1 MEYLAHRPENT
12 HSRAATRI
20 DRAARDRPDLDTL
33 TWIARHAWRMADRC
47 VGRSGWKSLIVRD
60 RTGLT
65 DPDEIVADLEEH
77 LRLTTN
83 GGRIRP
89 LASIYHPSIRFRAE
103 QLIRYAGDPQYAGY
117 AATCRRL
124 GWRGNGDPFDILP
137 VIFELPDGTL
147 HLASLDRN
155 VILEVPI
162 LHPTLSVVR
171 QAGLRWHAAPV
182 ISNMLL
188 RNDGRH
194 WPCVF
199 GGWYATDEIAGRD
212 LAPERRFNLL
222 PMVAE
227 TLGLSRDPHVEP
239 LWKDL
244 ALAELHRAVVDS
256 FRKAG
261 VMFSTP
267 QQEAN
272 RFRRHVD
279 REHAVG
285 RPTPTDRTWLMP
297 ATNPV
302 LCSTDEI
309 AEYDAPEPD
318 ADPQYVHVPRFHHMG
333 RHGWGQRRRPPGP
346 CVLTRSR
353 YQLEVS
359 ADRLARGQCRSNRGC
374 AVRGE
379 LGAPR

>member
-1 MEYLAHRPENT
+1 MEYSPTARRRHTHGPPPGSIGLVEN
-12 HSRAATRI
+12 S
-20 DRAARDRPDLDTL
+20 PDLDTL

-124 GWRGNGDPFDILP
+124 GWRGSGDPFDILP
-137 VIFELPDGTL
+137 VVFELPDGSL

-162 LHPTLSVVR
+162 LHPTLPWFGR
-171 QAGLRWHAAPV
+171 LGLRWHAAPV

-188 RNDGRH
+188 RNEGRH

-212 LAPERRFNLL
+212 LALERRFNVL

-256 FRKAG
+256 FRRAG

-267 QQEAN
+267 EQEAN

-318 ADPQYVHVPRFHHMG
+318 SDPQYVHVPRFHHMG
-333 RHGWGQRRRPPGP
+333 RHGWGQHEDRRDQA
-346 CVLTRSR
+346 S
-353 YQLEVS
+353 
-359 ADRLARGQCRSNRGC
+359 
-374 AVRGE
+374 
-379 LGAPR
+379 

>member
-1 MEYLAHRPENT
+1 MEFSTTTRRTSTHGPPGYL
-12 HSRAATRI
+12 SLVG
-20 DRAARDRPDLDTL
+20 DRPDPDML

-60 RTGLT
+60 RTNLT

-124 GWRGNGDPFDILP
+124 GWRSDGDPFDILP
-137 VIFELPDGTL
+137 VVFELPNGAL
-147 HLASLDRN
+147 HLASLERD

-162 LHPTLSVVR
+162 RHPTLPWFSTLE
-171 QAGLRWHAAPV
+171 LRWHAAPV

-188 RNDGRH
+188 RNDGRY

-199 GGWYATDEIAGRD
+199 GGWYASDEIAGRD
-212 LAPERRFNLL
+212 LAPERRFNVL

-227 TLGLSRDPHVEP
+227 MLGLSRDSKVEP
-239 LWKDL
+239 LWRDL
-244 ALAELHRAVVDS
+244 ALAEVHRAVVDS

-267 QQEAN
+267 QQEAD

-279 REHAVG
+279 REHAIG
-285 RPTPTDRTWLMP
+285 RSAPTDRTWLMP
-297 ATNPV
+297 ATNPI

-309 AEYDAPEPD
+309 AEYDPPEPH

-333 RHGWGQRRRPPGP
+333 RHGWGQEDDRRRAT
-346 CVLTRSR
+346 V
-353 YQLEVS
+353 
-359 ADRLARGQCRSNRGC
+359 
-374 AVRGE
+374 
-379 LGAPR
+379 